1 MTEQVFINS
10 LPVSATIGTDEQ
22 GATCIKMPTSEV
34 DVRLWARVCRSLG
47 FNVVYQY
54 MEGRDRIDC
63 ICVDSAGN
71 YRGIYGRDFCTV
83 WLGESSL
90 FE

>member
-1 MTEQVFINS
+1 MEQALIS
-10 LPVSATIGTDEQ
+10 GLPVNASVITDEQ
-22 GATCIKMPTSEV
+22 GATCIRMPTSEV

-54 MEGRDRIDC
+54 MEGRYKLDC
-63 ICVDSAGN
+63 ICVDGAGN
-71 YRGIYGRDFCTV
+71 YRGIYSKDFCTV
-83 WLGESSL
+83 WLGKTEL